1 MAISF
6 YLVLFLAGGNDLIAT
21 HFHLSIN
28 DITNTFQIL
37 LFVAPPIAFWVTKRV
52 CLGLQRR
59 DRDLVLHGRETGRVV
74 RLPHGEFIE
83 VHEPLDEQTAW
94 RLVQHDALPP
104 AEVAPDEDDNGVRR
118 KGARKDRLWAKV
130 SRFYFDDR
138 IEPVTPAELAA
149 AHSHGHGHD
158 GGHDEV
164 GAGEQPAGAIESRS

>member
-59 DRDLVLHGRETGRVV
+59 DRDLVLHGRETGRIV

-83 VHEPLDEQTAW
+83 VHEPLDEYSRGAW
-94 RLVQHDALPP
+94 SSTIPLPPRPLPP
-104 AEVAPDEDDNGVRR
+104 AEDEHGVRR
-118 KGARKDRLWAKV
+118 KGAAKDRLWARV

-149 AHSHGHGHD
+149 AHSHGH
-158 GGHDEV
+158 DEHEALD
-164 GAGEQPAGAIESRS
+164 AGDAQQHPAAIETR